1 MEVDK
6 QEKSEA
12 VPSEAKNES
21 ELIKSAKLEDEE
33 EFEEFPVYN
42 KGEGIDT
49 GEAQA
54 AINVW
59 EDNWDDETQETDFHI
74 QLQEELKKCGYKP
87 SA

>member
-59 EDNWDDETQETDFHI
+59 E
-74 QLQEELKKCGYKP
+74 EELKKCGYKLIRVICFLF
-87 SA
+87 SAQLFE